1 MSESINKYKL
11 MIQKL
16 TKKSKLYD
24 IKDKDDVIS

>member
-16 TKKSKLYD
+16 TKKSELYD